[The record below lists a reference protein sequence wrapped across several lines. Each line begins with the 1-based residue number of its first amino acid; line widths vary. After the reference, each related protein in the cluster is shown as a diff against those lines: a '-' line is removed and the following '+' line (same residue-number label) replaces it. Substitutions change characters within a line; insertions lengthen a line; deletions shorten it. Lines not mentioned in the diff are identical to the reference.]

1 MNAQERNRTNWWLW
15 IGVALTVFKLWL
27 TRSQPVFAIGNASL
41 DDRLVLE
48 LAQSLVRGEWLGSY
62 NEGTLAKG
70 AGYSLFIALAFY
82 LGVPLGL
89 AQQGLYALA
98 CALFSRALKPVGNS
112 FTQLLVYLT
121 LLWNPMSYE
130 APTMGRIMRQHLV
143 TPLGIM
149 IFASLV
155 ALYLRRT
162 ETFKNQW
169 PWIIMGGFATGIFW
183 ITREESVWILPS
195 ILLLLGAIGF
205 QGWKTSRPK
214 YIALCLIG
222 LSCAMTPSLWVSLKN
237 HQHYGWFGTVEFK
250 ASEFKSA
257 YGSLQRVKVGPE
269 LAQVPVSREA
279 RAAIYQVSPAFASLK
294 PWLEREEWT
303 NEGPTPADRQIKG
316 GWFMWALR
324 ESVAHSGQAPDARS
338 ALAFY
343 QILANEVNAAS
354 DAGLL
359 PARPR
364 SDSLIPPIRANDL
377 SDITRTSLWFADFVA
392 SFTSFSAYP
401 QLSVGD
407 REELKLFHDLT
418 GDRISS
424 SIRAPEIERP
434 NQKIMQLHKMNL
446 LQRIGTNLGSFF
458 FAICFVT
465 HLIILTRIVQLF
477 RSRSLSY
484 PIVLAAAAWGGV
496 AVFILIN
503 ALVHVLSFS
512 VIAVST
518 FAPIYPLLIIF
529 HIAVFWDAYSAWF
542 SKTNQINRDQISA

>member
-1 MNAQERNRTNWWLW
+1 ML
-15 IGVALTVFKLWL
+15 KLWL

-70 AGYSLFIALAFY
+70 AGYSLFIAFVFY

-98 CALFSRALKPVGNS
+98 CAIFSRALKPVCNS
-112 FTQLLVYLT
+112 FTQLIIYLS

-130 APTMGRIMRQHLV
+130 APTMCRIMRQHLV
-143 TPLGIM
+143 TPLGII
-149 IFASLV
+149 IFASLI
-155 ALYLRRT
+155 AIYLRRT
-162 ETFKNQW
+162 QVFKKQW
-169 PWIIMGGFATGIFW
+169 SWIILGGFATGVFW
-183 ITREESVWILPS
+183 VTREESIWIVPS
-195 ILLLLGAIGF
+195 MILLLGAIGF
-205 QGWKTSRPK
+205 QMWKTSRPK
-214 YIALCLIG
+214 FIILSLIG
-222 LSCAMTPSLWVSLKN
+222 LSCALTTPLLISWQN

-250 ASEFKSA
+250 ADEFKAA
-257 YGSLQRVKVGPE
+257 YGALQRVKVGPT
-269 LAQVPVSREA
+269 LKQVPVTREA
-279 RAAIYQVSPAFASLK
+279 REAIYQVSPTFATLS
-294 PWLEREEWT
+294 PWLERDKWYH
-303 NEGPTPADRQIKG
+303 EGPAHADKQIKG

-324 ESVAHSGQAPDARS
+324 ESVALSGQAPDARS
-338 ALAFY
+338 ALALY
-343 QILANEVNAAS
+343 QLLAEEINVACDTGA
-354 DAGLL
+354 L
-359 PARPR
+359 PARTR
-364 SDSLIPPIRANDL
+364 SDSMVPPIREGDFAEIL
-377 SDITRTSLWFADFVA
+377 RTSVWFADFVA

-424 SIRAPEIERP
+424 SVRAPEIERP
-434 NQKIMQLHKMNL
+434 NQKILQLHKMNL
-446 LQRIGTNLGSFF
+446 LQRIGTKLGSFF
-458 FAICFVT
+458 FSICIVT
-465 HLIILTRIVQLF
+465 HLIVMTRIVQLI

-496 AVFILIN
+496 AAFILIN

-518 FAPIYPLLIIF
+518 FAPIYPLVIIF
-529 HIAVFWDAYSAWF
+529 YISVFWDAYYAWF
-542 SKTNQINRDQISA
+542 SKTNRLIRDQTLT